1 VSFVINDTGEK
12 IMKGYYSKKLQKHSK
27 LYLELQENIKLYY
40 QHSLEKEQKQKAYLN
55 YHKFV
60 NLSTKETI
68 NIDYN
73 FEKKYKE
80 YSKITEQRA
89 YTIQEL
95 ARRKE
100 YCSVFITLTLPSPYH
115 PFRSVKTNKGRLY
128 VEDNKD
134 FTFPSIKD
142 AVSHGYK
149 ELNTI
154 YTTFYKRVKN
164 YVKNDLY
171 YIKAIENHSTM
182 IPHLHLVLY
191 FPLDKLDF
199 VKAVFKRVVEHFKL
213 NRTDLEEIAFKDNIN
228 YASRYLLKYII
239 KDLNNGTDIFKAR
252 VLDGWKRYHKI
263 RVLTSSLLPLNVMV
277 YKKIYSAVSL
287 IPENKISFKLDDKI
301 ISMKEKIDL
310 ETQKLGLPLYLY
322 FQDNFSIEKIVMNRS
337 SGKIT
342 SYGDKNSI
350 FKVKL
355 SNEKKDKYYK
365 IKSLEVCYKDENIY
379 TKQKFIKL
387 IN

>member
-1 VSFVINDTGEK
+1 
-12 IMKGYYSKKLQKHSK
+12 MKGYYSKKLQKNSK
-27 LYLELQENIKLYY
+27 LYTELQENIKLYY
-40 QHSLEKEQKQKAYLN
+40 NHSLEKEQKQKSYLN

-95 ARRKE
+95 SKRKE
-100 YCSVFITLTLPSPYH
+100 FCSVFITLTLPSQFH
-115 PFRSVKTNKGRLY
+115 PFKSIATSTGRLY
-128 VEDNKD
+128 VEDHKD
-134 FTFPSIKD
+134 FIFSSIKE

-154 YTTFYKRVKN
+154 YQTFYKRVKN

-171 YIKAIENHSTM
+171 YIRAVENHSTM

-213 NRTDLEEIAFKDNIN
+213 NRTDLEEVAFKDNIN
-228 YASRYLLKYII
+228 YASKYLLKYII
-239 KDLNNGTDIFKAR
+239 KDLNNGSDIFKAR

-287 IPENKISFKLDDKI
+287 IEKNKISFKIDDKI

-310 ETQKLGLPLYLY
+310 ETKELGLPLYLY
-322 FQDNFSIEKIVMNRS
+322 FQDNFSIEKTVMNRNDR
-337 SGKIT
+337 KIIRFG
-342 SYGDKNSI
+342 SKNSI

-365 IKSLEVCYKDENIY
+365 VKSLEVSYKDENIY
-379 TKQKFIKL
+379 TKQRFIKL
-387 IN
+387 LN

>member
-1 VSFVINDTGEK
+1 
-12 IMKGYYSKKLQKHSK
+12 MKGYYSKKLQKNSK
-27 LYLELQENIKLYY
+27 LYAELQENIQLYY
-40 QHSLEKEQKQKAYLN
+40 NHSLEKEQKQKSYLQYN
-55 YHKFV
+55 KFI
-60 NLSTKETI
+60 NLSTKETV

-80 YSKITEQRA
+80 YSRITAQRA

-95 ARRKE
+95 AKRKE
-100 YCSVFITLTLPSPYH
+100 YCSVFITLTLPSAYH
-115 PFRSVKTNKGRLY
+115 PFKSVATPTGRLY

-134 FTFPSIKD
+134 FAFSSIKE
-142 AVSHGYK
+142 AVSCGYK

-154 YTTFYKRVKN
+154 YQTFYKRVKN
-164 YVKNDLY
+164 YVKNDIKNNVKNDLY
-171 YIKAIENHSTM
+171 YLRSVENHCTM
-182 IPHLHLVLY
+182 IPHIHLVLY
-191 FPLDKLDF
+191 FPTDKLDY

-213 NRTDLEEIAFKDNIN
+213 DRTDLEEVAFKDNIN

-239 KDLNNGTDIFKAR
+239 KDLNNGSDIFKAR

-287 IPENKISFKLDDKI
+287 IEKNKISFKIDDKI

-322 FQDNFSIEKIVMNRS
+322 FQDNFSIEKTVLNRNDR
-337 SGKIT
+337 KIT
-342 SYGDKNSI
+342 RFGNKNSL

-355 SNEKKDKYYK
+355 TNEKKCKFYK
-365 IKSLEVCYKDENIY
+365 IKSLEVSYKDENIY
-379 TKQKFIKL
+379 TKQRYIKL
-387 IN
+387 QN

>member
-1 VSFVINDTGEK
+1 
-12 IMKGYYSKKLQKHSK
+12 MKGYYSKKLQKNSK
-27 LYLELQENIKLYY
+27 LYAELQENIQLYY
-40 QHSLEKEQKQKAYLN
+40 QHSLEKEQKQKSYLQH
-55 YHKFV
+55 HKFV
-60 NLSTKETI
+60 NLSTKEQI
-68 NIDYN
+68 NINYD

-95 ARRKE
+95 SKRKE
-100 YCSVFITLTLPSPYH
+100 YCSVFITLTLPSAYH
-115 PFRSVKTNKGRLY
+115 PFKSIATPTGRLY

-134 FTFPSIKD
+134 FAFSSIKD
-142 AVSHGYK
+142 AVSYGYK

-154 YTTFYKRVKN
+154 YQTFYKRLKN

-171 YIKAIENHSTM
+171 YIRAVENHSTM
-182 IPHLHLVLY
+182 IPHLHVVLY

-199 VKAVFKRVVEHFKL
+199 VKTVFQRVIEHFKL
-213 NRTDLEEIAFKDNIN
+213 NKTDLEEVAFKDNIN
-228 YASRYLLKYII
+228 FASKYLLKYII
-239 KDLNNGTDIFKAR
+239 KDLNNGSDIFKAR

-287 IPENKISFKLDDKI
+287 IPENKISFNIDDKI

-310 ETQKLGLPLYLY
+310 ETKELGLPLYLY
-322 FQDNFSIEKIVMNRS
+322 FQDNFSIEKTILNNRDS
-337 SGKIT
+337 KIIRVG
-342 SYGDKNSI
+342 SKNSI

-355 SNEKKDKYYK
+355 TNEKKCKYYK
-365 IKSLEVCYKDENIY
+365 IKSLEVSYKNETIY
-379 TKQKFIKL
+379 TKQRFIKL
-387 IN
+387 QN

>member
-1 VSFVINDTGEK
+1 
-12 IMKGYYSKKLQKHSK
+12 MKGYYSKKLQKNSK
-27 LYLELQENIKLYY
+27 LYAELQENIQLYY
-40 QHSLEKEQKQKAYLN
+40 NHSLEKEQKQKSYLQYN
-55 YHKFV
+55 KFV
-60 NLSTKETI
+60 NLSTKETV

-80 YSKITEQRA
+80 YSRITAQRA

-95 ARRKE
+95 AKRKE
-100 YCSVFITLTLPSPYH
+100 YCSVFITLTLPSAYH
-115 PFRSVKTNKGRLY
+115 PFKSVATPTGRLY

-134 FTFPSIKD
+134 FAFSSIKE
-142 AVSHGYK
+142 AVSCGYK

-154 YTTFYKRVKN
+154 YQTFYKRVKN

-171 YIKAIENHSTM
+171 YIRAVENHCTM
-182 IPHLHLVLY
+182 IPHIHLVLY
-191 FPLDKLDF
+191 FPTDKLDF
-199 VKAVFKRVVEHFKL
+199 VKAVFQRVVKHFKL
-213 NRTDLEEIAFKDNIN
+213 DRTDLEEVAFKDNIN

-239 KDLNNGTDIFKAR
+239 KDLNNGSDIFKAR

-287 IPENKISFKLDDKI
+287 IEKNKISFNIDGNI

-310 ETQKLGLPLYLY
+310 ETKDLGLPLYLY
-322 FQDNFSIEKIVMNRS
+322 FQDNFSIEKTVLNRNDRTIIRFGS
-337 SGKIT
+337 
-342 SYGDKNSI
+342 KNSI

-365 IKSLEVCYKDENIY
+365 VKSLEVSYKDENIY
-379 TKQKFIKL
+379 TKQRFIKL
-387 IN
+387 QN

>member
-1 VSFVINDTGEK
+1 
-12 IMKGYYSKKLQKHSK
+12 MKGYYSKKLQKNSK
-27 LYLELQENIKLYY
+27 LYAELQENIQLYY
-40 QHSLEKEQKQKAYLN
+40 NHSLEKEQKQKSYLQYN
-55 YHKFV
+55 KFI
-60 NLSTKETI
+60 NLSTKETV

-213 NRTDLEEIAFKDNIN
+213 DRTDLEEVSFKNNIN
-228 YASRYLLKYII
+228 YASKYLLKYII
-239 KDLNNGTDIFKAR
+239 KDLNNGADIFKAR

-310 ETQKLGLPLYLY
+310 ETKDLGLPIYLF
-322 FQDNFSIEKIVMNRS
+322 FQDNFSIEKTVLNRNDR
-337 SGKIT
+337 KIIRFG
-342 SYGDKNSI
+342 SKNSI